1 MFPIPPRKFARKTEN
16 TDSKASGKEYQQVS
30 IGSYLS
36 GFEVKS
42 GNTEVDTTGLGLQ
55 ENGQTF
61 RFRIKLTQTQVKEI
75 LNTPILVDITY
86 KVKTGKELV
95 DIGGKY
101 ANYKVT
107 LSATLKNQKTKNL
120 LTDVSDYLVYTNAKV
135 YRGIVGASN

>member
-1 MFPIPPRKFARKTEN
+1 M
-16 TDSKASGKEYQQVS
+16 
-30 IGSYLS
+30 
-36 GFEVKS
+36 KS
-42 GNTEVDTTGLGLQ
+42 GNAEVDTTSTGLGFQ

-75 LNTPILVDITY
+75 MNTPILVDITY